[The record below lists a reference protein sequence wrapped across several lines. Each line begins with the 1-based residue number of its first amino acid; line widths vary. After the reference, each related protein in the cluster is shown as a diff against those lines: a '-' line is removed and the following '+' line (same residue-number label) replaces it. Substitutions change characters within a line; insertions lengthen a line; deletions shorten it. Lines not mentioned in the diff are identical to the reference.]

1 VSTINVNDIDLF
13 YEESGEGYPLVLISG
28 LGGGCATWQT
38 VRNVLSR
45 HYRVIVFDNRG
56 AGRSST
62 PERTYSITQMADDLL
77 ELLKYLNI
85 DKAHVLGGSMGGF
98 IAQEFAL
105 MYPAMI
111 NKLVL
116 CCTMDKFSRRNKVL
130 FECMYDSWKDGL
142 SIDIWFKEL
151 YCWVFSPTFF
161 KNEQAVEFA
170 VQFAVEYP
178 YKQTLIGFKGQ
189 LEACIEFNSAKR
201 LKNIYHETLVLA
213 GEDDILITP
222 RESKI
227 LTDNIP
233 NSKMAIVT
241 DAGHNLYIEKR
252 EEFLKKIIEFL
263 Q

>member
-1 VSTINVNDIDLF
+1 VSTININDIDLY

-56 AGRSST
+56 AGRSSI
-62 PERTYSITQMADDLL
+62 PEGAYSITQMADDLL
-77 ELLKYLNI
+77 ELLKHLNV

-111 NKLVL
+111 NKLIL
-116 CCTMDKFSRRNKVL
+116 CCTMDKFSKRNKVL
-130 FECMYDSWKDGL
+130 FECMYDSWKDGQ
-142 SIDIWFKEL
+142 SIDIRFKEL
-151 YCWVFSPTFF
+151 CCWGFSPTFF
-161 KNEQAVEFA
+161 NDEQAVEFA
-170 VQFAVEYP
+170 VQFALESP
-178 YKQTLIGFKGQ
+178 YKQTLIGFKRQ
-189 LEACIEFNSAKR
+189 LEACIGFYSAER
-201 LKNIYHETLVLA
+201 LKDIYHETLVLV

-222 RESKI
+222 RESKT

-233 NSKMAIVT
+233 NSKMAIVSE
-241 DAGHNLYIEKR
+241 AGHNLYVEKR

-263 Q
+263 R